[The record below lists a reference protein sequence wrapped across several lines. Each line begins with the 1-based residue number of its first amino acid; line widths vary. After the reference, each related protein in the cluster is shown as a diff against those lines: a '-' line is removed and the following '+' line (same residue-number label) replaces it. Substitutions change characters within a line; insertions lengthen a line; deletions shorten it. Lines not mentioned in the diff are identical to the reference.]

1 LATFF
6 ASNRAVEALMRER
19 YITVIVA
26 IGILA
31 VGAKLILLPPKN
43 AGAISSSVGLDIQ
56 QVQEDKNVQQIPAQ
70 EMIDMSLVFDR
81 NK

>member
-1 LATFF
+1 
-6 ASNRAVEALMRER
+6 MRER

-31 VGAKLILLPPKN
+31 VGAKLILLPLKN
-43 AGAISSSVGLDIQ
+43 AGANSSSVGLDIQ
-56 QVQEDKNVQQIPAQ
+56 QVQQDKNVRQIPAQ
-70 EMIDMSLVFDR
+70 EMIDMSPVFDR